1 MNPGKD
7 CIISKP
13 VQVGP
18 QRDIS
23 SVRPVTVPNSSVL
36 LIVPSQEI
44 ATCRIQRDDKYN
56 DMCRCLVLHGD
67 RKSSYFLDTHDYSTN
82 VDKYVNG
89 RLPLA

>member
-18 QRDIS
+18 LRDIS
-23 SVRPVTVPNSSVL
+23 SVRPVTTEFLGL